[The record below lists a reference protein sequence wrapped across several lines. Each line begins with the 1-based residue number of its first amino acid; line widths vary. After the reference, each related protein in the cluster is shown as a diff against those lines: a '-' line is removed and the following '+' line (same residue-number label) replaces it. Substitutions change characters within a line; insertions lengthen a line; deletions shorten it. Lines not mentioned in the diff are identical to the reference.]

1 MILAAAPL
9 QLEPDSS
16 DMVATGVL
24 DSALSKALAGTW
36 KYGQLWVQTV
46 TQQSARRGRGIPP
59 GRLQNSVERARPES
73 VQDLRRR
80 ARS

>member
-46 TQQSARRGRGIPP
+46 TQQATAMDQALKWADNFPGRGLLPKD
-59 GRLQNSVERARPES
+59 S
-73 VQDLRRR
+73 
-80 ARS
+80 